1 MQNITILKI
10 SILFGYN
17 LNEELNG
24 IRDSVG
30 IIDPAGIKGSAGI
43 KKDGRPEAE
52 RKAWMEYGYYFKA
65 E

>member
-17 LNEELNG
+17 LNEEFN
-24 IRDSVG
+24 G
-30 IIDPAGIKGSAGI
+30 IIDSVGI
-43 KKDGRPEAE
+43 KKDGRPEVE